1 MPEKVKV
8 ELKQGV
14 VTTSV
19 TLPDEE
25 YGTVN
30 MTFGVE
36 AYIVSRYATTASE
49 KSYIKV
55 TFDNK

>member
-1 MPEKVKV
+1 
-8 ELKQGV
+8 
-14 VTTSV
+14 V